1 MLRPITAGTIAVL
14 FLVGCGSRTVTQ
26 SPEFDTTGGGGT
38 GAARLV
44 EVVPAPA
51 TPPTAVVD
59 DVELDI
65 LSSEWVTPD
74 GLKSV
79 HPTDQ
84 SGVATL
90 TRVTIDAAVVDLRIL
105 TTATPTRLEVAQFT
119 DIGPT
124 GVPAGESGTIDC
136 LAPTATCRLDDS
148 TQQEIRALITPGSA
162 TKALVIQAGFS
173 VDPRSVK
180 RLTRRTPLSSSVSW
194 GFLYDHGA

>member
-1 MLRPITAGTIAVL
+1 MYNRQVFLRNPGALAAPD
-14 FLVGCGSRTVTQ
+14 CQHGSGVTVATPAF
-26 SPEFDTTGGGGT
+26 SPANFNQH
-38 GAARLV
+38 ASSSIN
-44 EVVPAPA
+44 PPA

-136 LAPTATCRLDDS
+136 LAPTATCWLDDS